1 MRQGPLPTSARLAA
15 VPKQRILKRQ
25 VTENAFDMR
34 WAAKLLLII
43 AVLSLA
49 LAGSALAQGH
59 PADELAP
66 KPGDKSDP
74 VRLLTPMVFYVAKGE
89 PHTCG
94 RDCSEWIAAEGSF
107 DLGAAQRLR
116 NLLARFPGR
125 KPPIFFHSP
134 GGIQSQ
140 AMAIG
145 RLLREYKMTA
155 GVAETI
161 PKDCAS
167 TKDKDKACA
176 ALKRSGRQLMA
187 DLRAVGASCNSACV
201 YAFIDASVRQVQPAA
216 RLGVHS
222 AKLVQLSHDGRVH
235 SASKQLLAS
244 GRSAAFGTELRRYI
258 GEMGIDLDL
267 FRFVATVPHEQI
279 RYLSRD
285 QIARFGIDTREFQE
299 TRWTTVDEP
308 QQRVLVTKFFVEAS
322 GTTGKEFRT
331 NVIGLSCAGS
341 NRVSIAYF
349 RGLVSDQAEAPA
361 VLDIAVASRKFAFSE
376 RRSVRKIDAFD
387 TGSSFDARLAVVPI
401 EFLDAGAVAGSVEI
415 IEADSGTPTLPSR
428 VTKLSTQ
435 GLVDGISALRRRC
448 ANPA

>member
-1 MRQGPLPTSARLAA
+1 MRQGLLPTTGRLAA
-15 VPKQRILKRQ
+15 MPKRRILKRQ

-34 WAAKLLLII
+34 WAAKSLLI
-43 AVLSLA
+43 AVFSLA
-49 LAGSALAQGH
+49 LAGSALAQGP

-66 KPGDKSDP
+66 KPGNKSNP

-107 DLGAAQRLR
+107 DLGAGQRLR
-116 NLLARFPGR
+116 NLLTRFPGR

-140 AMAIG
+140 AVAIG

-167 TKDKDKACA
+167 TKDKYCA

-201 YAFIDASVRQVQPAA
+201 YAFIGASVRQVQPAA

-222 AKLVQLSHDGRVH
+222 AKLVQLSRDGRIH

-285 QIARFGIDTREFQE
+285 QIARFGIDTREFEE
-299 TRWTTVDEP
+299 THWTTVDEP

-349 RGLVSDQAEAPA
+349 RGLGSNQAEEPA

-401 EFLDAGAVAGSVEI
+401 EFLEASAAAGSVEI
-415 IEADSGTPTLPSR
+415 IEADSKTPTLPSH

-448 ANPA
+448 SNPA